1 MIIHGDGHGRAQDF
15 QVLSPVW
22 YPLIL
27 MEQGESIPEISVIVP
42 ARNEEACLA
51 DCLHSLVG
59 QAGPAYEVIV
69 VDDHSTDG
77 TRAIAESFCA
87 PTLSQQTQEDGA
99 PTVRVISA
107 GELPPGWSGKCNA
120 AWSGAKAA
128 QGKWLLFTDAD
139 TRHSPNSIARGLQE
153 AKANSADMLSYS
165 PRQEVRGFAER
176 ALMPVIFAELATAYP
191 PKEVCNP
198 KSPVAAANGQYL
210 LIRRE
215 AYDAVGGHAAVAT
228 TLLEDVALAKRL
240 KQAGF
245 ALRFGMSDA
254 VSTRM
259 YRSFPQMWEG
269 WTKNLALL
277 FPNPRRLALWRALE
291 FAAILAMLT
300 FALVSLY
307 KGDMITFLVAAAVT
321 VQWLYLFGKR
331 LARAHFDRLSN
342 TLAFFGLPLFAVLLL
357 NSSISHVKGIVR
369 WKGREYSGSR
379 EAQPADET
387 AVAAGNTLAH

>member
-1 MIIHGDGHGRAQDF
+1 MTLG
-15 QVLSPVW
+15 VLW
-22 YPLIL
+22 YSLIS
-27 MEQGESIPEISVIVP
+27 MDQPETAPEISVIVP

-51 DCLHSLVG
+51 DCLRSLVG

-87 PTLSQQTQEDGA
+87 PTLSQTMRKDGA
-99 PTVRVISA
+99 PTVRVLIA
-107 GELPPGWSGKCNA
+107 DELPPGWNGKCNA

-128 QGKWLLFTDAD
+128 KGKWLLFTDAD
-139 TRHSPNSIARGLQE
+139 TRHAPDSIARGLQE
-153 AKANSADMLSYS
+153 AQEASADMLSYS
-165 PRQEVRGFAER
+165 PKQEVRGFAER
-176 ALMPVIFAELATAYP
+176 ALMPVIFAELATTYP
-191 PKEVCNP
+191 PKDVCDP

-228 TLLEDVALAKRL
+228 TLLEDVELAKRL

-277 FPNPRRLALWRALE
+277 FPKPRRLALWRALE
-291 FAAILAMLT
+291 FVAILAILT
-300 FALVSLY
+300 FSIVSLIW
-307 KGDMITFLVAAAVT
+307 GDMITFFVAAAVT
-321 VQWLYLFGKR
+321 VQWLYLFGR
-331 LARAHFDRLSN
+331 RIARAHFDGLSN

-357 NSSISHVKGIVR
+357 NSSISHGKGTVR
-369 WKGREYSGSR
+369 WKGRQYSDMR
-379 EAQPADET
+379 EAQPANEA
-387 AVAAGNTLAH
+387 AVAAGNTSAH